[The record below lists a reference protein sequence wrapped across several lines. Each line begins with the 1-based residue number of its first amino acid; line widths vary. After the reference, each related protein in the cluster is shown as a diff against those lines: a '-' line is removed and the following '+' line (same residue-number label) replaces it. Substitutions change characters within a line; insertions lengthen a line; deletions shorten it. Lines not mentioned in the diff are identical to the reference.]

1 MYCIMILGVQCSL
14 HNSERVRSETRDT
27 THERPQNPKSERVLQ
42 IVFWK
47 TRRIGI
53 RYTRPSFH
61 KDLDHQ
67 KKTRRIE
74 QILSLLLY
82 LLH

>member
-1 MYCIMILGVQCSL
+1 MILGVQCSL

-42 IVFWK
+42 SRYNQR
-47 TRRIGI
+47 TGI
-53 RYTRPSFH
+53 RYEALSLY
-61 KDLDHQ
+61 KDLDHET
-67 KKTRRIE
+67 TRRIE
-74 QILSLLLY
+74 QILGLLLY